1 MVKNGLAGE
10 CQSQPQTIPAA
21 GNKGLK
27 EPRAHGSGNTWTC
40 IINTNQDV
48 IFPSLRVYV
57 YPATIRHRFQR
68 IADQIEK
75 YSFDPRA
82 FKW

>member
-27 EPRAHGSGNTWTC
+27 KPLAHGSGNTRTC

-48 IFPSLRVYV
+48 VFLSLRVYF
-57 YPATIRHRFQR
+57 YPSPIRHSLQR
-68 IADQIEK
+68 VADQIEK

-82 FKW
+82 FQR